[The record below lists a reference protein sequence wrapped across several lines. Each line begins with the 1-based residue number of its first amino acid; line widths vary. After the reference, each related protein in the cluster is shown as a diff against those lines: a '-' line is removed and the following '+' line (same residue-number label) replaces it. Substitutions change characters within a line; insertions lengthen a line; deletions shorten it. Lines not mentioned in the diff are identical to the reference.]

1 MISFRTIRS
10 RVRSMSVAAAA
21 LAAVVPMHADDST
34 DTDTDTDLAPQPTAR
49 SGQLLADLRKGATTV
64 TGYGTWTDHLNPSK
78 DGVVVMGGKGAQG
91 DGGFCVNAP
100 APFDLT
106 GMSYVD
112 VAIASGQ
119 LNEVPELTLALNDS
133 DGTMASARIRIDQ
146 VAPRQPVWYR
156 VPLEK
161 LQTATGEH
169 GGMVPGFDMTK
180 VAQWHVQGDW
190 ATKKPLQIVVIAL
203 RARR

>member
-1 MISFRTIRS
+1 MISLRTLRS
-10 RVRSMSVAAAA
+10 HASALSVAAAL
-21 LAAVVPMHADDST
+21 LATVAPTHADDS
-34 DTDTDTDLAPQPTAR
+34 TDTDTDLAPQPTAR

-64 TGYGTWTDHLNPSK
+64 TGYGTWRDHLNPSK
-78 DGVVVMGGKGAQG
+78 DGVVVLGGKGAQG

-100 APFDLT
+100 APFDLS

-133 DGTMASARIRIDQ
+133 DGTMTSARIRIDQ

-156 VPLEK
+156 VPLANF
-161 LQTATGEH
+161 QAAAGEH
-169 GGMVPGFDMTK
+169 GGLVPGFDMTK
-180 VAQWHVQGDW
+180 IAQWHVQGDW